1 MLSDPRDLGA
11 YRIALASL
19 GLAVAVVLAGICWI
33 VVSHAEHDLV
43 LLHVEKG
50 AGRVVSYP
58 AQSEGGRVPGGLW
71 LAAGALGG
79 VLVGAL
85 IPFTWY
91 VRPVRPRCAS
101 KSARPHRTPTFVP
114 CGHAPDCK
122 CEAAAYRHAWGYIAA
137 GIILVLICAAAF
149 TVGAAGTVGTAGDA
163 HDRLPLYT
171 LAATTAG
178 IVLGLPIPSPG
189 SRGR

>member
-1 MLSDPRDLGA
+1 MLNDPRDLGA

-33 VVSHAEHDLV
+33 VVSHAEHHFV

-58 AQSEGGRVPGGLW
+58 AQSEGGRVPDGLW

-85 IPFTWY
+85 IPFAWY
-91 VRPVRPRCAS
+91 IRPVRTRCAS
-101 KSARPHRTPTFVP
+101 RPARCACASNHASASG
-114 CGHAPDCK
+114 CA
-122 CEAAAYRHAWGYIAA
+122 CETDVYVYAWRYIVA
-137 GIILVLICAAAF
+137 GAVLVLACAAAF
-149 TVGAAGTVGTAGDA
+149 VVGAAGGA

-189 SRGR
+189 RRGR